1 MKQVFTSSKGVV
13 VKESIEPGLSRGAV
27 KIRVA
32 YSCISA
38 GTEMTAVMGAHQNML
53 QRAIQHPGRVKQVV
67 DIAMQQGIK
76 KALGKVDSSMD
87 KLGSSGY
94 SVSGEVVAVGAG
106 VDDFHVGDLVSAGG
120 AGFAL
125 HAEYVVVPKNL
136 VVHVPEGLSLAYA
149 SMGTVGSISMHGVR
163 RADLR
168 LGEYGVV
175 VGCGLMGLL
184 AIQMLKASGVKVACT
199 DVNPA
204 RLALA
209 KDLGAEKVINSS
221 EEDPV
226 VAVRNWTGGFGADAV
241 LFTAATHSNEPL
253 SQSFKMCRKKGKVVL
268 LGVSGMTIDRADI
281 YKDEIDFI
289 ISCSYGPGRYD
300 PDYENKG
307 VAYPYAFVRW
317 TENRNIYSFLEL
329 VGEGKVNIEKIAPKI
344 YPLKNASAAY
354 EGIKNDPGNHIITIL
369 DYGFKPEEERN
380 NQSKKVQLAGPQP
393 IGKDIVIIGL
403 IGAGNF
409 ATSTLLPIIADH
421 PDKFFLKTI
430 VNRSGEKA
438 LNAGRHFK
446 AEVISSEQ
454 DDVFNDPDID
464 LVMICTRH
472 NNHAELVLKGLKA
485 GKNVYTEKPLAT
497 SLDQLDMIKKFYSD
511 NEGKQVPV
519 LMVGFN
525 RRFSKYAQEV
535 KRLLDGRTAPAFI
548 RYRMNAG
555 FVSADA
561 WVHGDGG
568 RIIGEGCHLI
578 DLMQYLIGQPVA
590 DCSVAHFK
598 PKAGYYLSEDNRFI
612 TMEFEDGS
620 VAEVEYFACGSKEL
634 PKEYMEVHWENKSI
648 IMDDYKQLTGYGVKV
663 KSLKSSLPRKGH
675 EEEWMALYDALKKRL
690 NPIEINSL
698 FRTTELSIAS
708 AQE

>member
-1 MKQVFTSSKGVV
+1 MKQIFTSKQGVV
-13 VKESIEPGLSRGAV
+13 VKETIEPGLGRGSV

-38 GTEMTAVMGAHQNML
+38 GTEMTAVKGAHQSMI
-53 QRAIQHPGRVKQVV
+53 QRAIQHPEQVKRVF
-67 DIAMQQGIK
+67 DIAMQQGLK

-94 SVSGEVVAVGAG
+94 SIAGEVVAVGAG
-106 VDDFHVGDLVSAGG
+106 VDEFKVGDLVSAGG

-136 VVHVPEGLSLAYA
+136 VVHVPEGLNLAYA
-149 SMGTVGSISMHGVR
+149 SMGTVGSIAMHGVR

-199 DVNPA
+199 DVNTA

-209 KDLGAEKVINSS
+209 KELGADKAINSA

-226 VAVRNWTGGFGADAV
+226 LAVRNWTDGYGADAV
-241 LFTAATHSNEPL
+241 LFTAATHSDEPL
-253 SQSFKMCRKKGKVVL
+253 SQSFRMCRRKGKVVL
-268 LGVSGMTIDRADI
+268 LGVSGMNINRGDM

-289 ISCSYGPGRYD
+289 ISTSYGPGRYD
-300 PDYENKG
+300 PEYENKG
-307 VAYPYAFVRW
+307 VEYPYAYVRW

-329 VGEGKVNIEKIAPKI
+329 VRDGKINIEKIVPKI
-344 YPLKNASAAY
+344 YPFEEAGAAY
-354 EGIKNDPGNHIITIL
+354 EGIQKRPGNHIITIL
-369 DYGFKPEEERN
+369 DYGVKLGESKETT
-380 NQSKKVQLAGPQP
+380 KKVVVSGSKPV
-393 IGKDIVIIGL
+393 GKDVVTIGL
-403 IGAGNF
+403 IGAGSF

-421 PDKFFLKTI
+421 PDKFYLKTI
-430 VNRSGEKA
+430 VNRSGENA
-438 LNAGRHFK
+438 LNAARQFK
-446 AEVISSEQ
+446 ADIISSDQ
-454 DDVFNDPDID
+454 DDIFNDPDIN

-472 NNHAELVLKGLKA
+472 GNHAELVLKGLRA
-485 GKNVYTEKPLAT
+485 AKNVYVEKPLAT
-497 SLDQLDMIKKFYSD
+497 TLEQLEEIKKYYVE
-511 NEGKQVPV
+511 NEGKSLPM

-525 RRFSKYAQEV
+525 RRFSKHAQEI
-535 KRLLDGRTAPAFI
+535 KRLLNNRTAPAFI

-555 FVSADA
+555 FVPADA

-578 DLMQYLIGQPVA
+578 DLMQYLIGSPVE
-590 DCSVAHFK
+590 DCTVAHFK

-620 VAEVEYFACGSKEL
+620 VAEIEYFACGSKEL

-648 IMDDYKQLTGYGVKV
+648 IMDDYKLLTGYGVKV
-663 KSLKSSLPRKGH
+663 KSLKSSLSQKGH
-675 EEEWMALYDALKKRL
+675 EEEWLAFYDALKAGR
-690 NPIEINSL
+690 NAIDVSSL
-698 FRTTELSIAS
+698 IRTTELSIAA

>member
-13 VKESIEPGLSRGAV
+13 VKETTEPGLSRGAI

-38 GTEMTAVMGAHQNML
+38 GTEMMAVKGAHQSML
-53 QRAIQHPGRVKQVV
+53 QRAIQHPEQVNQV
-67 DIAMQQGIK
+67 IDIAMQQGLK

-106 VDDFHVGDLVSAGG
+106 VEGFHVGDLVSAGG
-120 AGFAL
+120 AGLAL

-136 VVHVPEGLSLAYA
+136 VVHVPEGLNLAYA

-199 DVNPA
+199 DVNPV

-209 KDLGAEKVINSS
+209 KELGADKAINSA

-226 VAVRNWTGGFGADAV
+226 AAVRNWTGGYGADAV

-268 LGVSGMTIDRADI
+268 LGVSGMTIDRADM

-289 ISCSYGPGRYD
+289 ISTSYGPGRYD
-300 PDYENKG
+300 PDYESKG
-307 VAYPYAFVRW
+307 VEYPYAFVRW

-329 VGEGKVNIEKIAPKI
+329 IRDGKVNIDKIAPKI
-344 YPLKNASAAY
+344 YSLEEAGAAY
-354 EGIKNDPGNHIITIL
+354 EGIQSDPGNHIITIL
-369 DYGFKPEEERN
+369 DYGVKLGEQKEEPK
-380 NQSKKVQLAGPQP
+380 QVQLLESKAV
-393 IGKDIVIIGL
+393 GKEVINIGL
-403 IGAGNF
+403 IGAGSF
-409 ATSTLLPIIADH
+409 ATTTLLPIIVDH
-421 PDKFFLKTI
+421 PDKFHLKTI
-430 VNRSGEKA
+430 VNRSGDKA
-438 LNAGRHFK
+438 LNAGRQFK
-446 AEVISSEQ
+446 ADKISSDQE
-454 DDVFNDPDID
+454 DIFDDPDID

-472 NNHAELVLKGLKA
+472 GNHAELVLKGLHA
-485 GKNVYTEKPLAT
+485 GKNVYVEKPLAT
-497 SLDQLDMIKKFYSD
+497 TLEQLNEIKAFFVEK
-511 NEGKQVPV
+511 EGKQIPM
-519 LMVGFN
+519 LTVGFN
-525 RRFSKYAQEV
+525 RRYSKYAQEI

-555 FVSADA
+555 FVPGDA

-578 DLMQYLIGQPVA
+578 DLMQYLLGKPAI

-598 PKAGYYLSEDNRFI
+598 PQGGYYLSEDNRFI

-663 KSLKSSLPRKGH
+663 KPLKSSLSRKGH
-675 EEEWMALYDALKKRL
+675 EEEWMALYDALKNGS

>member
-1 MKQVFTSSKGVV
+1 MKQVFTSSKGIV
-13 VKESIEPGLSRGAV
+13 VKETTEPGLSRGTV

-38 GTEMTAVMGAHQNML
+38 GTEMMAVKGAHKNII
-53 QRAIQHPGRVKQVV
+53 QRAIQHPEQVKQVIN
-67 DIAMQQGIK
+67 IAMQQGLN
-76 KALGKVDSSMD
+76 KAIGKVDSSME

-94 SVSGEVVAVGAG
+94 SISGEVVAVGAG
-106 VDDFHVGDLVSAGG
+106 VDDFKVGDLVSAGG

-136 VVHVPEGLSLAYA
+136 VVHVPEGLNLSYA
-149 SMGTVGSISMHGVR
+149 SMGTVGSIAMHGVR

-168 LGEYGVV
+168 LGEFGVV

-199 DVNPA
+199 DVNAA

-209 KDLGAEKVINSS
+209 KELGADKAINSA

-226 VAVRNWTGGFGADAV
+226 LAVRNWTNGYGADAV
-241 LFTAATHSNEPL
+241 LFTAATHSDEPL
-253 SQSFKMCRKKGKVVL
+253 SQSFRMCRKKGKVVL
-268 LGVSGMTIDRADI
+268 LGVSGMNINRGDM
-281 YKDEIDFI
+281 YKDEIDFV
-289 ISCSYGPGRYD
+289 ISTSYGPGRYD
-300 PDYENKG
+300 PEYENKG
-307 VAYPYAFVRW
+307 VEYPYAYVRW

-329 VGEGKVNIEKIAPKI
+329 VRDGKINIEKTGPKI
-344 YPLKNASAAY
+344 YSVDEADKAY
-354 EGIKNDPGNHIITIL
+354 DGIQNDPGNHIITIL
-369 DYGFKPEEERN
+369 DYGVKQVLPN
-380 NQSKKVQLAGPQP
+380 KQSKQIILIEHKSTNDR
-393 IGKDIVIIGL
+393 IINIGL
-403 IGAGNF
+403 IGAGSF
-409 ATSTLLPIIADH
+409 ATTMLLPIIAGH
-421 PDKFFLKTI
+421 PDKFKLKTI

-438 LNAGRHFK
+438 LNAARQFK
-446 AEVISSEQ
+446 AEKISSEQ
-454 DDVFNDPDID
+454 DDIFNDPDIN

-472 NNHAELVLKGLKA
+472 NNHAELVLKGLRA
-485 GKNVYTEKPLAT
+485 GKNVYVEKPLAT
-497 SLDQLDMIKKFYSD
+497 TIEQLEEINKYYIE
-511 NEGKQVPV
+511 NEGKPMPV

-525 RRFSKYAQEV
+525 RRFSKYAQEI
-535 KRLLDGRTAPAFI
+535 KRLLDNRTAPAFI

-555 FVSADA
+555 FVPADA

-578 DLMQYLIGQPVA
+578 DLMQYLIDRPVA

-598 PKAGYYLSEDNRFI
+598 PKTGCYLSEDNRFI

-620 VAEVEYFACGSKEL
+620 VAEIEYFSCGSKEL

-663 KSLKSSLPRKGH
+663 KNLKSALSRKGH
-675 EEEWMALYDALKKRL
+675 EEEWLTLYDALKDGR
-690 NPIEINSL
+690 NPIDVNCL
-698 FRTTELSIAS
+698 FRTTELSIVS

>member
-13 VKESIEPGLSRGAV
+13 VKETTEPGLSRGAV
-27 KIRVA
+27 KIKVA

-38 GTEMTAVMGAHQNML
+38 GTEMTAVKGAHQSII
-53 QRAIQHPGRVKQVV
+53 QRAKQHPEQVKQVI
-67 DIAMQQGIK
+67 DIAMQQGLK
-76 KALGKVDSSMD
+76 KAFGKVDSSMD
-87 KLGSSGY
+87 RLGGSGY
-94 SVSGEVVAVGAG
+94 SVSGEVVAVGAD
-106 VDDFHVGDLVSAGG
+106 VDDFKVGDLVSAGG

-136 VVHVPEGLSLAYA
+136 VVHVPEGLNMAYA
-149 SMGTVGSISMHGVR
+149 SMGTVGSIAMHGVR

-184 AIQMLKASGVKVACT
+184 AIQMMKASGAKVACT
-199 DVNPA
+199 DVNQS
-204 RLALA
+204 RLLLA
-209 KDLGAEKVINSS
+209 KELGADKVVNSA

-226 VAVRNWTGGFGADAV
+226 KAIRNWTNGYGADTV
-241 LFTAATHSNEPL
+241 LFTAATHSDEPL
-253 SQSFKMCRKKGKVVL
+253 SQSFRMCRRKGKVVL
-268 LGVSGMTIDRADI
+268 LGVSGMNINRGDM
-281 YKDEIDFI
+281 YKDEIDFL
-289 ISCSYGPGRYD
+289 ISTSYGPGRYD
-300 PDYENKG
+300 SDYESKG
-307 VAYPYAFVRW
+307 VEYPYAYVRW

-329 VGEGKVNIEKIAPKI
+329 LRDGKVNIEKIAPKI
-344 YPLKNASAAY
+344 YPFTEAAAAY
-354 EGIKNDPGNHIITIL
+354 DGVQNEPGNHIITIL
-369 DYGFKPEEERN
+369 DYGTTIGEN
-380 NQSKKVQLAGPQP
+380 NIESVHHVQLCEHKTVSKKV
-393 IGKDIVIIGL
+393 VNIGL
-403 IGAGNF
+403 IGAGSF
-409 ATSTLLPIIADH
+409 ATSTLLPIIAEH
-421 PDKFFLKTI
+421 YDKFHLKTI

-438 LNAGRHFK
+438 INAARQFK
-446 AEVISSEQ
+446 AEIVSSEQ
-454 DDVFNDPDID
+454 DDIFNDPDID

-485 GKNVYTEKPLAT
+485 GKNVYVEKPLAT
-497 SLDQLDMIKKFYSD
+497 SLDQLDIIKKFYSD
-511 NEGKQVPV
+511 NEGKQVPM

-555 FVSADA
+555 FVPADA

-578 DLMQYLIGQPVA
+578 DLMQFLIGQPIA

-598 PKAGYYLSEDNRFI
+598 PKEGYYLSEDNRFI

-634 PKEYMEVHWENKSI
+634 SKEYMEVHWENKSI

-663 KSLKSSLPRKGH
+663 KPLKSSLSRKGH
-675 EEEWMALYDALKKRL
+675 EEEWLALYDALKKGG

>member
-13 VKESIEPGLSRGAV
+13 VKETIEPGLSRGAV
-27 KIRVA
+27 KIKVA

-38 GTEMTAVMGAHQNML
+38 GTEMTAVKSAHQSIL
-53 QRAIQHPGRVKQVV
+53 QRAMQNPKQVKQVL
-67 DIAMQQGIK
+67 DIAMQQGLK
-76 KALGKVDSSMD
+76 RAFGKVDSSMD
-87 KLGSSGY
+87 KLGGSGY

-106 VDDFHVGDLVSAGG
+106 VDDFKVGDLVSAGG

-136 VVHVPEGLSLAYA
+136 VVHVPEGLNMAYA
-149 SMGTVGSISMHGVR
+149 SIGTVGSIAMHGVR

-199 DVNPA
+199 DVNSS

-209 KDLGAEKVINSS
+209 KELGADKVVNSS

-226 VAVRNWTGGFGADAV
+226 KAIRNWTNGYGADAV
-241 LFTAATHSNEPL
+241 LFTAATHSDEPL
-253 SQSFKMCRKKGKVVL
+253 SQSFHMCRRKGKVVL
-268 LGVSGMTIDRADI
+268 LGVSGMNINRGDM

-289 ISCSYGPGRYD
+289 ISTSYGPGRYD
-300 PDYENKG
+300 PEYESKG
-307 VAYPYAFVRW
+307 VEYPYAYVRW

-329 VGEGKVNIEKIAPKI
+329 IRDGKVNIEKIAPKI
-344 YPLKNASAAY
+344 YPFADAGAAY
-354 EGIKNDPGNHIITIL
+354 DGVQNDPGNHIITIL
-369 DYGFKPEEERN
+369 DYNTTIGKNKELVR
-380 NQSKKVQLAGPQP
+380 QVQLSEHKAVS
-393 IGKDIVIIGL
+393 KDVITIGL
-403 IGAGNF
+403 IGAGSF
-409 ATSTLLPIIADH
+409 ATSTLLPIIAEH
-421 PDKFFLKTI
+421 PDKFHLKTI

-438 LNAGRHFK
+438 LNAARQFK
-446 AEVISSEQ
+446 AENMSSEQ
-454 DDVFNDPDID
+454 DDIFNDPDVD

-485 GKNVYTEKPLAT
+485 GKNVYVEKPLAT
-497 SLDQLDMIKKFYSD
+497 SLEQLDEIKKFYSD
-511 NEGKQVPV
+511 NEGKQIPM

-525 RRFSKYAQEV
+525 RRFSKYAQEI
-535 KRLLDGRTAPAFI
+535 KRLLDGRTAPVFI

-555 FVSADA
+555 FVPADA

-578 DLMQYLIGQPVA
+578 DLMQYLIDKPVV

-612 TMEFEDGS
+612 TMEYEDGS
-620 VAEVEYFACGSKEL
+620 VSEVEYFACGSKEL

-648 IMDDYKQLTGYGVKV
+648 IMDDYKLLTGYGVKV
-663 KSLKSSLPRKGH
+663 KSLKSALSKKGH
-675 EEEWMALYDALKKRL
+675 EEEWLELYDALKAGR
-690 NPIEINSL
+690 NPIDVNSM

>member
-1 MKQVFTSSKGVV
+1 MKQVFTSSKGIV
-13 VKESIEPGLSRGAV
+13 VKESTEPGLNRGTV

-32 YSCISA
+32 FSCISA
-38 GTEMTAVMGAHQNML
+38 GTEISIVKGVNQGL
-53 QRAIQHPGRVKQVV
+53 IQRAIKHPEQVKQVI
-67 DIAMQQGIK
+67 DIAMQQGLK

-106 VDDFHVGDLVSAGG
+106 VEDFKVGDLVSAGG
-120 AGFAL
+120 AGLAL

-149 SMGTVGSISMHGVR
+149 SMGTVGSIAMHGVR

-199 DVNPA
+199 DVNA
-204 RLALA
+204 SRLALA
-209 KDLGAEKVINSS
+209 KELGADKVVNSA

-226 VAVRNWTGGFGADAV
+226 VAVRNWTGGYGADAV
-241 LFTAATHSNEPL
+241 LFTAATQSNEPL

-268 LGVSGMTIDRADI
+268 LGVSGMTIDRGDM

-289 ISCSYGPGRYD
+289 ISTSYGPGRYD
-300 PDYENKG
+300 PEYESRG
-307 VAYPYAFVRW
+307 VDYPYAYVRW

-329 VGEGKVNIEKIAPKI
+329 IRDGKINIEKINPKI
-344 YPLKNASAAY
+344 YPIDEANTAY
-354 EGIKNDPGNHIITIL
+354 AGIQNDPGQHIITLL
-369 DYGFKPEEERN
+369 DYGITLGEASQTPKQIQVTEPKE
-380 NQSKKVQLAGPQP
+380 L
-393 IGKDIVIIGL
+393 GKEIVTIGL
-403 IGAGNF
+403 IGAGSF
-409 ATSTLLPIIADH
+409 ATTTLLPIIADH
-421 PDKFFLKTI
+421 PDKFHLKTI
-430 VNRSGEKA
+430 VNRSGDKA
-438 LNAGRHFK
+438 LNAGRQFK
-446 AEVISSEQ
+446 AEKISSDQE
-454 DDVFNDPDID
+454 DIFNDPDID

-472 NNHAELVLKGLKA
+472 NNHTELVLKGLRA
-485 GKNVYTEKPLAT
+485 GKHVYVEKPLAT
-497 SLDQLDMIKKFYSD
+497 TLTQLDEIKAFFKE
-511 NEGKQVPV
+511 NESKNVPM
-519 LMVGFN
+519 LTVGFN
-525 RRFSKYAQEV
+525 RRYSRYAQEI
-535 KRLLDGRTAPAFI
+535 KRLLDNRTAPVFI

-555 FVSADA
+555 YVPADA

-578 DLMQYLIGQPVA
+578 DLMQYLIDKPVT
-590 DCSVAHFK
+590 DCNAAHFK
-598 PKAGYYLSEDNRFI
+598 PKAGYYLSEDNRLI

-620 VAEVEYFACGSKEL
+620 VAEIEYFACGSKQL

-648 IMDDYKQLTGYGVKV
+648 IMDDYKLLTGYDVKV
-663 KSLKSSLPRKGH
+663 KSFKSSFSRKGH
-675 EEEWMALYDALKKRL
+675 EEEWLALYDSLKAGK

-698 FRTTELSIAS
+698 LITTELSILS
-708 AQE
+708 AQD

>member
-13 VKESIEPGLSRGAV
+13 VKESTEPGLSRGSV
-27 KIRVA
+27 RIRVA

-38 GTEMTAVMGAHQNML
+38 GTEISAVKGAHQSMI
-53 QRAIQHPGRVKQVV
+53 QRAIKHPEQVKQVI
-67 DIAMQQGIK
+67 DIAMQQGFK

-106 VDDFHVGDLVSAGG
+106 VEDFKVGDLVSAGG

-136 VVHVPEGLSLAYA
+136 VVHVPEGLNLAFA
-149 SMGTVGSISMHGVR
+149 SMGTVGSIAMHGVR

-199 DVNPA
+199 DVNPS

-209 KDLGAEKVINSS
+209 KELGADKTVNSI

-226 VAVRNWTGGFGADAV
+226 IAIRNWTGGYGADAV
-241 LFTAATHSNEPL
+241 LFTAATHSSEPL

-268 LGVSGMTIDRADI
+268 LGVSGMTIDRGDM

-289 ISCSYGPGRYD
+289 ISTSYGPGRYD
-300 PDYENKG
+300 PNYESNG
-307 VAYPYAFVRW
+307 MDYPYAYVRW

-329 VGEGKVNIEKIAPKI
+329 IRDGKVNIEKIAPKI
-344 YPLKNASAAY
+344 YPLEEAGAAY
-354 EGIKNDPGNHIITIL
+354 EGIQNDPGNHIITLL
-369 DYGFKPEEERN
+369 DYGITLGEKQVLSHQVQITTPNFV
-380 NQSKKVQLAGPQP
+380 KK
-393 IGKDIVIIGL
+393 DVITIGL
-403 IGAGNF
+403 IGAGSF
-409 ATSTLLPIIADH
+409 ATTTLLPIIADH
-421 PDKFFLKTI
+421 SDKFHLKTI
-430 VNRSGEKA
+430 VNRSGDKA
-438 LNAGRHFK
+438 LNAGRQFK
-446 AEVISSEQ
+446 AEIISSEQ
-454 DDVFNDPDID
+454 NDIFNDPDID

-472 NNHAELVLKGLKA
+472 NNHAELVLRGLRA
-485 GKNVYTEKPLAT
+485 GKNVYVEKPLAT
-497 SLDQLDMIKKFYSD
+497 TLEQLDEIKAFFKE
-511 NEGKQVPV
+511 NEGNPAPM
-519 LMVGFN
+519 LTVGFN
-525 RRFSKYAQEV
+525 RRYSQYAKEI
-535 KRLLDGRTAPAFI
+535 KRLLDGRTAPVFI

-555 FVSADA
+555 FVPGEA

-578 DLMQYLIGQPVA
+578 DLMQYLIDKPVV
-590 DCSVAHFK
+590 DCSEAHFK
-598 PKAGYYLSEDNRFI
+598 PKEGFYLSEDNRFI

-620 VAEVEYFACGSKEL
+620 VAEIEYFACGSKNL

-648 IMDDYKQLTGYGVKV
+648 IMDDYKLLTGYDVKV
-663 KSLKSSLPRKGH
+663 KSLKSSLPKKGH
-675 EEEWMALYDALKKRL
+675 EEEWLALYDALKKGT

-698 FRTTELSIAS
+698 FRTTEISIAS